1 MITEKELGNGN
12 IYNIYSSAYYYKLL
26 FVLFCEVSF
35 LLLFSLFFYI
45 NGSETGSVLAQR
57 IVESR

>member
-12 IYNIYSSAYYYKLL
+12 IYNIYSSSCYYKLL

-35 LLLFSLFFYI
+35 LLLFSFFFI